1 MRTALIESHSVRNA
15 SRRPLKCIKVKQQ
28 IRLGVAEQTAKRLES
43 RQLNRMQSD
52 FVSADWLD
60 KCGLVT
66 MERCQQSKGQ
76 PHLLLVSFFY
86 WPVLPLCA
94 FIDGQ
99 SGQQPIFMFVS
110 GANRRRHALGSGR
123 TMASSSTAQ
132 KKNKAKKERE
142 RERSFLWPP
151 SVRQAETGA
160 KRNNGTM
167 VSSTRI

>member
-1 MRTALIESHSVRNA
+1 MPKSQAANST
-15 SRRPLKCIKVKQQ
+15 
-28 IRLGVAEQTAKRLES
+28 GVAEQTAKRLES

-76 PHLLLVSFFY
+76 PHLLLVSFFIG
-86 WPVLPLCA
+86 LCFHFVRLLTDKA
-94 FIDGQ
+94 ANNRFSCLCRARIDGATHSAPDEQ
-99 SGQQPIFMFVS
+99 WRPLQRLRKKI
-110 GANRRRHALGSGR
+110 RR
-123 TMASSSTAQ
+123 
-132 KKNKAKKERE
+132 KKRE

>member
-15 SRRPLKCIKVKQQ
+15 SRRTLKCIKVKQQ
-28 IRLGVAEQTAKRLES
+28 IRLGVAEQTAKRLER

-76 PHLLLVSFFY
+76 PHLLLVSFFIG
-86 WPVLPLCA
+86 LCFHFVRLLTDKA
-94 FIDGQ
+94 ANNRFSCLCRARIDGATHPAPDEQ
-99 SGQQPIFMFVS
+99 WRPLQRLRKKI
-110 GANRRRHALGSGR
+110 RR
-123 TMASSSTAQ
+123 
-132 KKNKAKKERE
+132 KKRE